1 MKTYQELRLE
11 FLNISQ
17 RKAVGR
23 RMAQMA
29 KKKSTQMKKA
39 RNKLKPW
46 GKDIVMKKAR
56 MKLKAWPKKV
66 VHQKAQKAV
75 RKFVMQKLAGKGKDL
90 SDMGIGQ
97 KEKLEKKVDKKM
109 KGGKM
114 KAFVKK
120 KEKILTK
127 QHKDDIAKAKAK
139 MKKEKE

>member
-11 FLNISQ
+11 FLNMSQ

-46 GKDIVMKKAR
+46 GKDIVMKKA
-56 MKLKAWPKKV
+56 
-66 VHQKAQKAV
+66 QKAV
-75 RKFVMQKLAGKGKDL
+75 RKFVMQKIAGKADISDL
-90 SDMGIGQ
+90 GLVA
-97 KEKLEKKVDKKM
+97 KEKLEKGADKKM

-114 KAFVKK
+114 KAFIQKK
-120 KEKILTK
+120 AKVLQQKHKEDILKAKEK
-127 QHKDDIAKAKAK
+127 
-139 MKKEKE
+139 MKEKE

>member
-11 FLNISQ
+11 FLNLSQ

-46 GKDIVMKKAR
+46 GKDILMK
-56 MKLKAWPKKV
+56 
-66 VHQKAQKAV
+66 KAQKAV
-75 RKFVMQKLAGKGKDL
+75 RKFVMQKIAGKSKDI
-90 SDMGIGQ
+90 SDLGIAA
-97 KEKLEKKVDKKM
+97 KEKLEKQADKKM

-114 KAFVKK
+114 KAFVQKK
-120 KEKILTK
+120 AKVLQKKHQQDIKVAKEK
-127 QHKDDIAKAKAK
+127 
-139 MKKEKE
+139 MKEKE

>member
-11 FLNISQ
+11 FLNLSQ

-29 KKKSTQMKKA
+29 KKKSVQMKKA

-46 GKDIVMKKAR
+46 GKDILMK
-56 MKLKAWPKKV
+56 
-66 VHQKAQKAV
+66 KAQKAV
-75 RKFVMQKLAGKGKDL
+75 RKFVMQKIAGKSKDI
-90 SDMGIGQ
+90 SDLGIAA
-97 KEKLEKKVDKKM
+97 KEKLEKQADKKM

-120 KEKILTK
+120 KEKELQK
-127 QHKDDIAKAKAK
+127 KHREDIKKAKAK
-139 MKKEKE
+139 MKEKK

>member
-1 MKTYQELRLE
+1 MKTYKQLRLE
-11 FLNISQ
+11 FLNMAQ

-46 GKDIVMKKAR
+46 GKDIVMKKA
-56 MKLKAWPKKV
+56 
-66 VHQKAQKAV
+66 QKAV
-75 RKFVMQKLAGKGKDL
+75 RKFVMQKIAGKQKDI
-90 SDMGIGQ
+90 SDLGIGQ
-97 KEKLEKKVDKKM
+97 KEKLEKMTDKKM

-120 KEKILTK
+120 KEKQLQKKHKEDIL
-127 QHKDDIAKAKAK
+127 KAKEA
-139 MKKEKE
+139 KKEKE